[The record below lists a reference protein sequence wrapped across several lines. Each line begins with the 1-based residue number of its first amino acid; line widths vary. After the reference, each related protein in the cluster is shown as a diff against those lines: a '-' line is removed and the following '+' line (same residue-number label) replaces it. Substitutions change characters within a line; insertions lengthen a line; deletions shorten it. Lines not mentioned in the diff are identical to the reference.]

1 MHGYN
6 DASMKKYKYLN
17 DQHIYINKFS
27 VVILV
32 ICFQMFP
39 LTAYGLAYW
48 QWQRRKWKINLLKTI
63 DERTAADPVPLTD
76 L

>member
-1 MHGYN
+1 M
-6 DASMKKYKYLN
+6 
-17 DQHIYINKFS
+17 NKFS

>member
-1 MHGYN
+1 MHN
-6 DASMKKYKYLN
+6 DIPMKKYNYSNYLKEYN
-17 DQHIYINKFS
+17 TF
-27 VVILV
+27 

-48 QWQRRKWKINLLKTI
+48 QWQRRKWKLNLLKTI

>member
-1 MHGYN
+1 M
-6 DASMKKYKYLN
+6 
-17 DQHIYINKFS
+17 YIK
-27 VVILV
+27 ILGSNFIV